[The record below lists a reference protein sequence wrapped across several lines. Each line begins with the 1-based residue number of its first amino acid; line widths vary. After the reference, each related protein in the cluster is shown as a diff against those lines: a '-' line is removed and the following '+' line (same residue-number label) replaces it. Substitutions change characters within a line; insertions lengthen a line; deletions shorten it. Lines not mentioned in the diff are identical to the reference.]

1 MEHQHKEIMHTSITT
16 IQQCYGFHG
25 NRISTTGSMKSHANK
40 SNQTLITVSSQWV
53 KSLFTR
59 SSRKSFI
66 RKYHAKEWQCLYIK
80 KKSWLKEI
88 ENNNKA
94 VERTGSN
101 FHDSQ
106 WKQDFMEYFAT
117 ENIQKL
123 WLQNIVTHLRKTK
136 VTLKLIWRTLK
147 MFTSLYLQRPYFIN
161 TEGRSTLLKS
171 SKAHI
176 NWMFQCKIM
185 NMTNLRF
192 LLFFK
197 IGNLCN
203 LQKNGSTYQHIDHLP
218 WAKIYMPSIRFYIF
232 SRWAWLM

>member
-1 MEHQHKEIMHTSITT
+1 MERQNKEIMHTSITT

-117 ENIQKL
+117 ENIQKM
-123 WLQNIVTHLRKTK
+123 WLQNIVTHLRKTSH
-136 VTLKLIWRTLK
+136 TETHLKNTQNAYK
-147 MFTSLYLQRPYFIN
+147 SLL
-161 TEGRSTLLKS
+161 
-171 SKAHI
+171 A
-176 NWMFQCKIM
+176 
-185 NMTNLRF
+185 
-192 LLFFK
+192 
-197 IGNLCN
+197 
-203 LQKNGSTYQHIDHLP
+203 
-218 WAKIYMPSIRFYIF
+218 ASI
-232 SRWAWLM
+232 LH